1 MKQVEDIRHVMVAG
15 GGTLGLRIALRCAL
29 DGYHVMLFDLQQS
42 QLDIAKQQHARLVRN
57 LLRDGQISNA
67 QAERVATHLKTTTEL
82 SVAVTDVDLVIESI
96 TEDVPIKNAFFSDVC
111 PLLPPEVLLA
121 TNTSFLLP
129 SQFLASIDR
138 PAQFCAFHF
147 HDVFNQTVVD
157 VMPHSATDPAFVELL
172 MAFGRRIN
180 QIPVHVQQETPGYLF
195 NAMLLTIMQQATL
208 LFTSGAGSIQD
219 IDRSFMGNFK
229 TPAGPF
235 GMLDQIGLD
244 TALHIAHN
252 RPELTGEHFVA
263 LLQSYV
269 DKGHLGFKT
278 GQGFYRYPK
287 PEFAQPGFLAANSG
301 D

>member
-1 MKQVEDIRHVMVAG
+1 MKQVDDIRHVMVAG

-29 DGYHVMLFDLQQS
+29 DGYQVVLFDLQQS
-42 QLDIAKQQHARLVRN
+42 QLDVAKQQHTRLVHG
-57 LLRDGQISNA
+57 LLRDERISSA
-67 QAERVATHLKTTTEL
+67 KAERVATHLRMTIDLVE
-82 SVAVTDVDLVIESI
+82 AVKDVDLVIESI
-96 TEDVPIKNAFFSDVC
+96 TEDVPIKSAFFEDVC
-111 PLLPPEVLLA
+111 ALLAPDVLLA

-129 SQFLASIDR
+129 SQFLSAIDR

-157 VMPHSATDPAFVELL
+157 VMPHSETDPEFVALL
-172 MAFGRRIN
+172 MEFGRRIN

-208 LFTSGAGSIQD
+208 LLTNGAGSIQD

-252 RPELTGEHFVA
+252 RPELTGEHFVT

-269 DKGHLGFKT
+269 DKGHLGFKS

-287 PEFAQPGFLAANSG
+287 PEFAQPDFLAANSG

>member
-1 MKQVEDIRHVMVAG
+1 MKQIDDIRQIMVAG

-29 DGYHVMLFDLQQS
+29 DGYHVTLFDLQES
-42 QLDIAKQQHARLVRN
+42 QLETAKQQHARLVHG
-57 LLRDGQISNA
+57 LLRDEQVSNA
-67 QAERVATHLKTTTEL
+67 QAGRVATHLQMTTDL
-82 SVAVTDVDLVIESI
+82 SEAVKETDLVIESI
-96 TEDVPIKNAFFSDVC
+96 TEDVPIKNAFFTDVC
-111 PLLPPEVLLA
+111 PLLSPDVLLA

-129 SQFLASIDR
+129 SQFLSAVDR

-157 VMPHSATDPAFVELL
+157 VMPHSETDPDYVALL
-172 MAFGRRIN
+172 MEFGRRIH

-195 NAMLLTIMQQATL
+195 NAMLFTIMQQATQL
-208 LFTSGAGSIQD
+208 LTSGAGSIQD

-252 RPELTGEHFVA
+252 RPELTGDHFVT

-269 DKGHLGFKT
+269 DKGHLGFKS

-287 PEFAQPGFLAANSG
+287 PEFAQPGFLAAHSG